1 MTILIKT
8 DSEILNLVLKS
19 LYVNEVWENG
29 FHYEDVHKLPL
40 PEPENE

>member
-1 MTILIKT
+1 MTKLIKT

-29 FHYEDVHKLPL
+29 MHYEEIELPL
-40 PEPENE
+40 QEPENE